1 MRVLALSSGGK
12 DSCYAIW
19 WALLRGWDVTGIITV
34 RVTGEDSMT
43 FQLPTVGIARLQA
56 EAAGIPWHEVEVGG
70 DEATEMEELEAGIRE
85 MTGPAPIDGIVCGAL
100 RSDYQRTRVERMCE
114 RLGLRSF
121 TPLWHHR
128 ADQHMQE
135 VVDHGFDVAL
145 TSVSADGLG
154 REWLGTRLDSSTLD
168 RLRTLSA
175 AHRFNIDGEG
185 GEFETAVLGAPWMDG
200 RIEMDASHHSRGAR
214 HWLEI
219 EQADVV

>member
-19 WALLRGWDVTGIITV
+19 WALLRGWDVCGIITV

-56 EAAGIPWHEVEVGG
+56 GAGGIPWHEVEVEG
-70 DEATEMEELEAGIRE
+70 DEATEMEELEAGIRNIS
-85 MTGPAPIDGIVCGAL
+85 GDDYVDGIVCGAL

-114 RLGLRSF
+114 RLGMHSF
-121 TPLWHHR
+121 TPLWHHQ

-135 VVDHGFDVAL
+135 LVDHGFDVTL
-145 TSVSADGLG
+145 TSVSAEGLG
-154 REWLGTRLDSSTLD
+154 GEWLGTRLDMNALD
-168 RLRTLSA
+168 RLRALA
-175 AHRFNIDGEG
+175 ENHRFNIDGEG
-185 GEFETAVLGAPWMDG
+185 GEFETAVFAAPWMDG
-200 RIEMDASHHSRGAR
+200 RIEIKGSHHSSGAR

-219 EQADVV
+219 ERADVV